1 MLSHRL
7 IAVPLALA
15 ALVAAGAC
23 PALAQSG
30 QPTPTPTPIPQDTA
44 PPPIQEEKRRET
56 QQKAARGSK
65 DLKNPTGEQVAE
77 FVIAIYGNSYGR
89 AMLNQVRR
97 TGIERGRTTRIA
109 AENRNEEVT
118 YEQRFIRG
126 ENFAKDKVRLDQ
138 KTPTVEYSLVY
149 NEGTIFGI
157 INNTPFTPRVE
168 ATTSFLAPAYH
179 GIDALLRYKENGS
192 AVAFIAKDKQKNID
206 LWIVDLTDKEKR
218 KTRYYISANPDVRL
232 TARVLWLEYER
243 PDPASGEAVKYKQT
257 FHDYRIAQGTL
268 VPFRSVLYANG
279 KQIEETRI
287 QTVTYGVKM
296 DDSYFKNPEAAAN

>member
-1 MLSHRL
+1 MFRRL
-7 IAVPLALA
+7 ATPLLAIAALA
-15 ALVAAGAC
+15 AATQAS
-23 PALAQSG
+23 ALAQTG
-30 QPTPTPTPIPQDTA
+30 QPTPTPAPQDTA
-44 PPPIQEEKRRET
+44 PPPIQEERKKET
-56 QQKAARGSK
+56 QQKAARESK

-97 TGIERGRTTRIA
+97 TGIERGRTTRTS
-109 AENRNEEVT
+109 AENRSEEVS

-126 ENFAKDKVRLDQ
+126 ESFAKDKVRLDQ
-138 KTPTVEYSLVY
+138 KSPTVEYSLVY
-149 NEGTIFGI
+149 NEGKIFGI
-157 INNTPFTPRVE
+157 INNTPFTPRTE

-192 AVAFIAKDKQKNID
+192 TVAFVAKDKQKNID
-206 LWIVDLTDKEKR
+206 LWVVDLADREGR

-243 PDPASGEAVKYKQT
+243 PDPATGETVKFKQT
-257 FHDYRIAQGTL
+257 FHDYRVAQGTL

-279 KQIEETRI
+279 RQVEETRI

-296 DDSYFKNPEAAAN
+296 DDSYFKSPEAAAN

>member
-1 MLSHRL
+1 VFRRL
-7 IAVPLALA
+7 VTHSLAVAALA
-15 ALVAAGAC
+15 AATTAS
-23 PALAQSG
+23 ALAQSA
-30 QPTPTPTPIPQDTA
+30 QPTPTPTPVRQDTA

-97 TGIERGRTTRIA
+97 TGIERGRTTRVA
-109 AENRNEEVT
+109 AENRTEEVT

-157 INNTPFTPRVE
+157 INNTPFTPRTE
-168 ATTSFLAPAYH
+168 ATTSFLAHAHH

-192 AVAFIAKDKQKNID
+192 TVTFVTRDKQKNID
-206 LWIVDLTDKEKR
+206 LWVVDLTDKEKR
-218 KTRYYISANPDVRL
+218 RTRYYISANPDVRL

-243 PDPASGEAVKYKQT
+243 PDPATGEPVKYKQT
-257 FHDYRIAQGTL
+257 FHDYRVAQATL

-279 KQIEETRI
+279 RQIEETRI
-287 QTVTYGVKM
+287 STVTYGVKM
-296 DDSYFKNPEAAAN
+296 DDSYFKNPESAAN

>member
-1 MLSHRL
+1 MFRRL
-7 IAVPLALA
+7 ATPSLVLA
-15 ALVAAGAC
+15 ALVAATQAS
-23 PALAQSG
+23 ALAQSG
-30 QPTPTPTPIPQDTA
+30 QPTPTPAPQDTA
-44 PPPIQEEKRRET
+44 PPPIQEEMRKET
-56 QQKAARGSK
+56 QQRTARESK

-77 FVIAIYGNSYGR
+77 FVIAIYGNTYGR

-97 TGIERGRTTRIA
+97 TGVERGRTTRVGA
-109 AENRNEEVT
+109 DNRSEEVA

-126 ENFAKDKVRLDQ
+126 ESFAKDKVRLDQ
-138 KTPTVEYSLVY
+138 KTSAVEYSLVY
-149 NEGTIFGI
+149 NEGKIFGI
-157 INNTPFTPRVE
+157 INNTPFTPRTE
-168 ATTSFLAPAYH
+168 ATTSFLAPAHH

-192 AVAFIAKDKQKNID
+192 TVAFVTKDRQKNID
-206 LWIVDLTDKEKR
+206 LWVVDLTDKAGR

-243 PDPASGEAVKYKQT
+243 PDPATGEAVKYKQT

-287 QTVTYGVKM
+287 STVTYGVKM
-296 DDSYFKNPEAAAN
+296 DDSYFKSPESAAN

>member
-1 MLSHRL
+1 MFRRL
-7 IAVPLALA
+7 ATQFLALA
-15 ALVAAGAC
+15 ALAAVI
-23 PALAQSG
+23 PAAARAQSD
-30 QPTPTPTPIPQDTA
+30 QTPPQDAA
-44 PPPIQEEKRRET
+44 PPPIQEEKKKET
-56 QQKAARGSK
+56 QQRAARESK

-97 TGIERGRTTRIA
+97 TGVERGRTTRA
-109 AENRNEEVT
+109 TADNRNEEVS

-126 ENFAKDKVRLDQ
+126 ESFAKDKVRLDQ

-149 NEGTIFGI
+149 DEGKIFGI
-157 INNTPFTPRVE
+157 INNTPFTPRTE
-168 ATTSFLAPAYH
+168 ATTSFLAPAHH

-192 AVAFIAKDKQKNID
+192 TVTFVKKDKQKNID
-206 LWIVDLTDKEKR
+206 LWVVDLTDKEGR

-232 TARVLWLEYER
+232 TARILWLEYER
-243 PDPASGEAVKYKQT
+243 PDPAGGEPVKYKRT
-257 FHDYRIAQGTL
+257 FHDYRVAQGTL

-279 KQIEETRI
+279 KQVEETRI

>member
-1 MLSHRL
+1 MFRRL
-7 IAVPLALA
+7 ATPFLA
-15 ALVAAGAC
+15 AALLAAAVS
-23 PALAQSG
+23 ASAFAQAA
-30 QPTPTPTPIPQDTA
+30 QPTPTPIPQETA
-44 PPPIQEEKRRET
+44 PPPIQEEKRKET

-89 AMLNQVRR
+89 VMLNQVRR
-97 TGIERGRTTRIA
+97 TGIERGRTTRVG
-109 AENRNEEVT
+109 AENRTEEVT

-126 ENFAKDKVRLDQ
+126 ESFAKDKVRLDQ

-149 NEGTIFGI
+149 NEGAIFGI

-192 AVAFIAKDKQKNID
+192 TVAFVAKDKQKNID
-206 LWIVDLTDKEKR
+206 LWVVELTDKEKR
-218 KTRYYISANPDVRL
+218 KTRYYVSANPDVRL

-243 PDPASGEAVKYKQT
+243 PDPAGGEAAKFKQT
-257 FHDYRIAQGTL
+257 FHDYRVAQGTL

-279 KQIEETRI
+279 RQVEETRI

>member
-1 MLSHRL
+1 MFRRL
-7 IAVPLALA
+7 ATQFLALA
-15 ALVAAGAC
+15 ALAAAGQA
-23 PALAQSG
+23 ALAQSG
-30 QPTPTPTPIPQDTA
+30 QPTPTPAPQDTA
-44 PPPIQEEKRRET
+44 PPPIQEEKRKET
-56 QQKAARGSK
+56 QQKIARGSK

-97 TGIERGRTTRIA
+97 TGVERGRTTRVG
-109 AENRNEEVT
+109 AENRPEEVT

-126 ENFAKDKVRLDQ
+126 ESFAKDKLRLDQ

-149 NEGTIFGI
+149 NEGKIFGI
-157 INNTPFTPRVE
+157 INNTPFTPRTE
-168 ATTSFLAPAYH
+168 ATTSFLAAAHH

-192 AVAFIAKDKQKNID
+192 TVAFVAKDKQKNID
-206 LWIVDLTDKEKR
+206 LWIVDLTDKEGR
-218 KTRYYISANPDVRL
+218 KTRYYVSANPDVRL

-243 PDPASGEAVKYKQT
+243 PDPAGGETVKYKQT
-257 FHDYRIAQGTL
+257 FHDYRVAQGTL

-296 DDSYFKNPEAAAN
+296 DDSYFKNPESAAN

>member
-1 MLSHRL
+1 MFRRL
-7 IAVPLALA
+7 ATPFLALA
-15 ALVAAGAC
+15 ALAAAG
-23 PALAQSG
+23 PASAFAQSA
-30 QPTPTPTPIPQDTA
+30 QPTPSPTPVPQETA
-44 PPPIQEEKRRET
+44 PPPIQEEKKKET

-89 AMLNQVRR
+89 VMLNQVRR
-97 TGIERGRTTRIA
+97 TGIERGRTTRVG
-109 AENRNEEVT
+109 AENRPEEVA

-126 ENFAKDKVRLDQ
+126 ESFAKDKVRLDQ

-149 NEGTIFGI
+149 NEGAIFGI
-157 INNTPFTPRVE
+157 INNTPFTPRIE

-192 AVAFIAKDKQKNID
+192 TVTFVTKDKQKNID
-206 LWIVDLTDKEKR
+206 LWVVDLADKEQR
-218 KTRYYISANPDVRL
+218 KTRYYVSANPDVRL

-243 PDPASGEAVKYKQT
+243 PDPAGGEPVKYKQT
-257 FHDYRIAQGTL
+257 FHDYRVAQGTL

>member
-1 MLSHRL
+1 MFRRL
-7 IAVPLALA
+7 ATPLLAIAALA
-15 ALVAAGAC
+15 AATQAS
-23 PALAQSG
+23 ALAQTG
-30 QPTPTPTPIPQDTA
+30 QPTPTPAPQDTA
-44 PPPIQEEKRRET
+44 PPPIQEERKKET
-56 QQKAARGSK
+56 QQKAARESK

-97 TGIERGRTTRIA
+97 TGIERGRTTRTS
-109 AENRNEEVT
+109 AENRSEEVS

-126 ENFAKDKVRLDQ
+126 ESFAKDKVRLDQ
-138 KTPTVEYSLVY
+138 KSPTVEYSLVY
-149 NEGTIFGI
+149 NEGKIFGI
-157 INNTPFTPRVE
+157 INNTPFTPRTE

-192 AVAFIAKDKQKNID
+192 TVAFVAKDKQKNID
-206 LWIVDLTDKEKR
+206 LWVVDLTDREGR

-243 PDPASGEAVKYKQT
+243 PDPATGETVKFKQT
-257 FHDYRIAQGTL
+257 FHDYRVAQGTL

-279 KQIEETRI
+279 RQVEETRI

-296 DDSYFKNPEAAAN
+296 DDSYFKSPEAAAN

>member
-1 MLSHRL
+1 MFRRL
-7 IAVPLALA
+7 ATPLLALA
-15 ALVAAGAC
+15 ALAAAGHA
-23 PALAQSG
+23 PAFAQSA
-30 QPTPTPTPIPQDTA
+30 QPTPSATPAPQETA
-44 PPPIQEEKRRET
+44 PPPIQEEKRKET
-56 QQKAARGSK
+56 QQKTARGSR
-65 DLKNPTGEQVAE
+65 DLKNNPTGEQVAE

-97 TGIERGRTTRIA
+97 TGIERGRTTRVG
-109 AENRNEEVT
+109 AENRTEEVT

-126 ENFAKDKVRLDQ
+126 ENFAKDKLRLDQ

-149 NEGTIFGI
+149 NEGAIFGI
-157 INNTPFTPRVE
+157 INNTPFTPRTE
-168 ATTSFLAPAYH
+168 HTTNFLTPAYH

-192 AVAFIAKDKQKNID
+192 TVTFVAKDKQKNID
-206 LWIVDLTDKEKR
+206 LWIIDLADKEKR
-218 KTRYYISANPDVRL
+218 KTRYYVSANPDVRL

-243 PDPASGEAVKYKQT
+243 AAPAGGDPVKYKQT
-257 FHDYRIAQGTL
+257 FHDYRVAQGTL

-279 KQIEETRI
+279 KQIEETRV

>member
-1 MLSHRL
+1 MFRRL
-7 IAVPLALA
+7 ATPLLALA
-15 ALVAAGAC
+15 ALAAAGHA
-23 PALAQSG
+23 PAFAQS
-30 QPTPTPTPIPQDTA
+30 TPTPTPVQQDAA
-44 PPPIQEEKRRET
+44 PPPIQEERKKET

-89 AMLNQVRR
+89 VMLNQVRR
-97 TGIERGRTTRIA
+97 TGIERGRTTRVG
-109 AENRNEEVT
+109 AENRTEEVT

-149 NEGTIFGI
+149 NEGAIFGI

-192 AVAFIAKDKQKNID
+192 TVAFIAKDKQKNID
-206 LWIVDLTDKEKR
+206 LWIIDLTDKEKR
-218 KTRYYISANPDVRL
+218 KTRYYVSANPDVRL

-243 PDPASGEAVKYKQT
+243 PNPAGGEAVKFKQT
-257 FHDYRIAQGTL
+257 FHDYRVAQGTL

-279 KQIEETRI
+279 RQIEETRI

-296 DDSYFKNPEAAAN
+296 DDSYFKSPEAAAN

>member
-1 MLSHRL
+1 MFRRL
-7 IAVPLALA
+7 ATKFLAPAALA
-15 ALVAAGAC
+15 AATTASAF
-23 PALAQSG
+23 AQSA
-30 QPTPTPTPIPQDTA
+30 QPTPSPTPIPQETA
-44 PPPIQEEKRRET
+44 PPPIQEEKRKET

-65 DLKNPTGEQVAE
+65 ELKNPTGEQVAE

-89 AMLNQVRR
+89 VMLNQVRR
-97 TGIERGRTTRIA
+97 TGIERGRTTRLG
-109 AENRNEEVT
+109 AENRTEEVT

-126 ENFAKDKVRLDQ
+126 ESFAKDKLRLDQ

-157 INNTPFTPRVE
+157 INNTPFTPRTE
-168 ATTSFLAPAYH
+168 ATTSFLAPAHH

-192 AVAFIAKDKQKNID
+192 TVTFVSKDKQKNID
-206 LWIVDLTDKEKR
+206 LWVIDLTDKAGR
-218 KTRYYISANPDVRL
+218 KTRYYVSANPDVRL

-243 PDPASGEAVKYKQT
+243 ADPAGDAVKFKQT
-257 FHDYRIAQGTL
+257 FHDYRVAQGTL